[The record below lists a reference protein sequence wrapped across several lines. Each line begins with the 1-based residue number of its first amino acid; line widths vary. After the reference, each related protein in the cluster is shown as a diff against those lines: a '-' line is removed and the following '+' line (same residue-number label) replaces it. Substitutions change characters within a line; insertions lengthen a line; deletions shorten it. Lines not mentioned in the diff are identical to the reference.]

1 MRQVPVRAVKMVS
14 QIRAAFATL
23 FPARA
28 EHEVIDDQLTMT
40 LEQIGQ
46 RLFSVRSFEGI
57 LLLDLDH
64 RELAPRR
71 TKRIALPSELFFSR
85 QQILPRDQPL
95 SFRYDFCLFIC
106 YFHFFLL
113 QFRLFDVFDW
123 LKKNSRHR
131 KRRRPAGLTR
141 TASNR
146 CHVCD
151 MCRTHRISRLI
162 LFAVDTFQTLATRD
176 SCDPMGA
183 RLMSTHLLAG

>member
-1 MRQVPVRAVKMVS
+1 MPVRAVEMLG

-28 EHEVIDDQLTMT
+28 EHEMINNQLAAS

-46 RLFSVRSFEGI
+46 RLFSVWSVEEI

-64 RELAPRR
+64 RQFAPRR
-71 TKRIALPSELFFSR
+71 TKRVALATELLFSR

-95 SFRYDFCLFIC
+95 SFRYDFCLFVC

-131 KRRRPAGLTR
+131 KRRRPAGLT
-141 TASNR
+141 APPAIDVMFAI
-146 CHVCD
+146 CAG
-151 MCRTHRISRLI
+151 RIGFLGSFSLRWI
-162 LFAVDTFQTLATRD
+162 L
-176 SCDPMGA
+176 
-183 RLMSTHLLAG
+183 

>member
-1 MRQVPVRAVKMVS
+1 
-14 QIRAAFATL
+14 
-23 FPARA
+23 
-28 EHEVIDDQLTMT
+28 MT

-106 YFHFFLL
+106 YFHFILL
-113 QFRLFDVFDW
+113 RFGLFDVFGRF
-123 LKKNSRHR
+123 LKNLHG
-131 KRRRPAGLTR
+131 KRRQPTG
-141 TASNR
+141 
-146 CHVCD
+146 
-151 MCRTHRISRLI
+151 
-162 LFAVDTFQTLATRD
+162 
-176 SCDPMGA
+176 
-183 RLMSTHLLAG
+183 

>member
-1 MRQVPVRAVKMVS
+1 MIGQVGTT
-14 QIRAAFATL
+14 FATL

-28 EHEVIDDQLTMT
+28 EHEMINNQLAAS

-46 RLFSVRSFEGI
+46 RLFSVWSVEEI

-64 RELAPRR
+64 RQFAPRR
-71 TKRIALPSELFFSR
+71 TKRVALATELLFSR

-95 SFRYDFCLFIC
+95 SFRYDFCLFVC

-123 LKKNSRHR
+123 LKKNSRYR

-141 TASNR
+141 TARNR

-151 MCRTHRISRLI
+151 MCRTHGFLGSFGLRRI
-162 LFAVDTFQTLATRD
+162 LFELWQRGIHVVPWVRV
-176 SCDPMGA
+176 
-183 RLMSTHLLAG
+183 